1 MIFIEKLTNS
11 GRANYMELDGIRWN
25 TISCSAFRRSRV
37 RPPAPGAFVPGTD
50 AAKGAGSAAGR
61 SSSTFAAS
69 VMEGTCNYQI
79 RRRCATREM
88 GTFPARILISVRWV
102 LLINS

>member
-1 MIFIEKLTNS
+1 MEYNQLQRIPEES
-11 GRANYMELDGIRWN
+11 GA
-25 TISCSAFRRSRV
+25 
-37 RPPAPGAFVPGTD
+37 PKPGAVPSMD
-50 AAKGAGSAAGR
+50 AAKEAGSSAER